1 MGALAQSA
9 LLNAWTGK
17 GPLARI
23 LWPISR
29 IYGASVWLRGH
40 LFRWGLLRS
49 RRANA
54 FVIVVGNVVAG
65 GAGKTPTVIAVVQHL
80 RSQGYRV
87 GVVSKGYGRRAT
99 DCREVRP
106 AANPQDVGDEPLV
119 LQHATQAP
127 VFVGP
132 NRHRTAQALL
142 AQYPDTTVLV
152 CDDGLQ
158 DYSLWRDLEI
168 CVFDDRDCGNG
179 WLLPA
184 GPLREPWPRQ
194 PVACAGQSDRTLL
207 VVSTSGTPQPGQFGA
222 RRALASHARNQ
233 QGQSIALAQLQ
244 EPGRSPL
251 KAVAGIARPELFFDM
266 LRQTGL
272 QLSATLALADHDSYS
287 QQTAR
292 SLGNFEL
299 ICTEKDAPKLWP
311 IAPHAWSVALVQTM
325 DRACLDAIERQIKNR
340 FGSRL
345 SSQHGH

>member
-1 MGALAQSA
+1 MGAKGQST
-9 LLNAWTGK
+9 LLHAWTGK
-17 GPLARI
+17 GPLARL
-23 LWPISR
+23 LWPISQF
-29 IYGASVWLRGH
+29 YGALVALRRQ
-40 LFRWGLLRS
+40 LFLKGILRS
-49 RRANA
+49 KRTRA
-54 FVIVVGNVVAG
+54 FVIVVGNVVVG

-80 RSQGYRV
+80 RSHGYQV
-87 GVVSKGYGRRAT
+87 GVVSKGYGRQAT
-99 DCREVRP
+99 DCREVIP
-106 AANPQDVGDEPLV
+106 GATPHDVGDEPIL

-132 NRHRTAQALL
+132 DRHCTALALL

-168 CVFDDRDCGNG
+168 CVFDDRACGNG
-179 WLLPA
+179 WLIPA

-194 PVACAGQSDRTLL
+194 HVACAGQSDQTLL
-207 VVSTSGTPQPGQFGA
+207 VVNTSGAPQPGQFGA
-222 RRALASHARNQ
+222 QRTLASHAHNRH
-233 QGQSIALAQLQ
+233 GQSIALEQLLD
-244 EPGRSPL
+244 PGRLPL

-272 QLSATLALADHDSYS
+272 RLSATLALADHDSYS

-311 IAPHAWSVALVQTM
+311 IAPHAWSVALVQTL
-325 DRACLDAIERQIKNR
+325 DPACLETIEQQIKNY
-340 FGSRL
+340 GGARL
-345 SSQHGH
+345 SSLHGH